1 MPELLIIAGPN
12 GAGKTTAAHVLL
24 PEMLPNA
31 RYINADYIAAG
42 MNPLAPE
49 RSAIAAGRVMLKEI
63 KSALKNNEDFAFET
77 TLATR
82 GFVNLIQEAR
92 QKNYRVSMLYFWLG
106 SVERALERVALRVQE
121 GGHHVPDS
129 IVQRRYKR
137 SAHNLI
143 NRYID
148 ELDAASIYDN
158 SASQAVLIAQKNGKL
173 HVIKEDIWEKLK
185 RS

>member
-42 MNPLAPE
+42 MNPLQPE

-63 KSALKNNEDFAFET
+63 KSALQNNEDFAFET

-82 GFVNLIQEAR
+82 GFVQLIKAAKKKKYTARLVYFCLPNPEAA
-92 QKNYRVSMLYFWLG
+92 V
-106 SVERALERVALRVQE
+106 ERVAKRVRM
-121 GGHHVPDS
+121 GGHDVPEAV
-129 IVQRRYKR
+129 IRRRFTKSRQNFFKLYMP
-137 SAHNLI
+137 I
-143 NRYID
+143 
-148 ELDAASIYDN
+148 LDQWAVYEN
-158 SASQAVLIAQKNGKL
+158 SGQTPQIIAKKNGKKIIENEAL
-173 HVIKEDIWEKLK
+173 WQNFLI
-185 RS
+185 

>member
-31 RYINADYIAAG
+31 RYINADYIATG

-63 KSALKNNEDFAFET
+63 KLALKNNEDFAFET

-82 GFVNLIQEAR
+82 CFVNLIQEAK
-92 QKNYRVSMLYFWLG
+92 QKGYRVSMLYFWL
-106 SVERALERVALRVQE
+106 SNVQHALERIAQRVQE
-121 GGHHVPDS
+121 GGHHVPDAV
-129 IVQRRYKR
+129 VQRRYKR
-137 SAHNLI
+137 SVDNLI
-143 NRYID
+143 HRYIS
-148 ELDAASIYDN
+148 EMDAVSIYDN
-158 SASQAVLIAQKNGKL
+158 STSEAVLIAQKNGTL
-173 HVIKEDIWEKLK
+173 NVLRGDVWEKLK
-185 RS
+185 HS